1 MAPAPRARTGPAAGG
16 ATLSFPGDPSS
27 RPPRVLKW
35 WVGRPPSLPFLLPL
49 IPSPARPALPESACR
64 PRPGLAGQPPL
75 RPSRPGLR
83 GDPAPGPR
91 VSREYGNGDPGNTA
105 TPPPAAA
112 LTCAVLTSRGRGQR
126 CPPRRPWAAASPP
139 PCAGPQHREFECL
152 NTCGTQHSVIR
163 RGPVTCSKSLC
174 KSEAE
179 SSCCSKWLPSPCYLS
194 HPHAGTDNK
203 FP

>member
-139 PCAGPQHREFECL
+139 PCAGPQL
-152 NTCGTQHSVIR
+152 NPCANLKQNPHAAVNGCPAHATFHIHMQVLITNS
-163 RGPVTCSKSLC
+163 P
-174 KSEAE
+174 E
-179 SSCCSKWLPSPCYLS
+179 SSNIIPWEK
-194 HPHAGTDNK
+194 
-203 FP
+203 